1 MRPVSESFAD
11 FMADFGVSA
20 RVGPV
25 VVTGIFD
32 NAEADTFGMV
42 ANSRPVLTVASA
54 NVPAAAVGTSV
65 VIGTTTWTIAELQP
79 DGTGF
84 TRLMLK

>member
-1 MRPVSESFAD
+1 MALDEDFAE

-20 RVGPV
+20 KVGTTF
-25 VVTGIFD
+25 VTGIFD

-42 ANSRPVLTVASA
+42 ANTRSVLTVATEDI
-54 NVPAAAVGTSV
+54 PAAAVGTTV
-65 VIGTTTWTIAELQP
+65 VVNGTTYTIAELQP
-79 DGTGF
+79 DGTGI